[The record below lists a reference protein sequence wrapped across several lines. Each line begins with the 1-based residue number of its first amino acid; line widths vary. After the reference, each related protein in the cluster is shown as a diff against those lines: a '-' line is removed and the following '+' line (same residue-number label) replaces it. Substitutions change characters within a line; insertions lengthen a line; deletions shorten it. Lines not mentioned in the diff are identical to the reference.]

1 MNTTDTTI
9 TTKSVLDDVTAIRR
23 VISQIGRAR
32 STWKKYQKT
41 AKERNFTAEQIA
53 SAKQVL
59 RESVAGSL
67 AVLIERGMHISQMDE
82 ADIDVQSEAHA
93 ANIIA

>member
-1 MNTTDTTI
+1 MSIHTY
-9 TTKSVLDDVTAIRR
+9 SLLDDIKTMRR
-23 VISQIGRAR
+23 VISQISRAR

-82 ADIDVQSEAHA
+82 ADIDPHA
-93 ANIIA
+93 EIHADKIIS

>member
-1 MNTTDTTI
+1 MSIHTD
-9 TTKSVLDDVTAIRR
+9 SLLDSIKTMRR
-23 VISQIGRAR
+23 VISQISRAR

-67 AVLIERGMHISQMDE
+67 AVLMERGMHISQMDE
-82 ADIDVQSEAHA
+82 ADIDPHA
-93 ANIIA
+93 EIHADTIIS

>member
-1 MNTTDTTI
+1 MSIHTKDLLSDINTM
-9 TTKSVLDDVTAIRR
+9 RR
-23 VISQIGRAR
+23 AISQISRAR

-67 AVLIERGMHISQMDE
+67 AVLMESGMHISQMDE
-82 ADIDVQSEAHA
+82 ADIDPHA
-93 ANIIA
+93 EVHADEIIA

>member
-1 MNTTDTTI
+1 MSIHTD
-9 TTKSVLDDVTAIRR
+9 SLLDSIKTMRR
-23 VISQIGRAR
+23 VISQISRAR

-41 AKERNFTAEQIA
+41 AKERNFTTEQIA

-67 AVLIERGMHISQMDE
+67 AVLVERGMHISQMDE
-82 ADIDVQSEAHA
+82 ADIDSQSETDAS
-93 ANIIA
+93 NIIS